1 MKKNAVRLAA
11 AALLAALLSTAVFA
25 AGYPAAPQE
34 NFTKDEAGVLSE
46 ATIQAVD
53 ELNASLEASG
63 AQIAVLT
70 VSTTGEEYIDDY
82 TYGVFDTW
90 GVGSAEQNNGVLF
103 LLAIDDQN
111 YYCALGAGL
120 EGSDLAA
127 DLQTML
133 NESAEPGFAA
143 ADYDACVTEF
153 TGAVAESL
161 RAMYGLSAETPAVS
175 EPASVPDSAAAVAP
189 VAPQPTQQPLATQ
202 APVQSQAQTETKS
215 LSLGTVFVIIV
226 VLFVIVWLWIKLA
239 RYVNRSMGTA
249 SSTPVYTTRT
259 TTDTSDGP
267 DVVYVPYPV
276 ETDRYDR
283 RDRRRHRMP
292 PPPPPPPPPPK
303 KQSIFGGGRSE
314 RPAEK
319 KPDSSRFGGGRS
331 SGSGAGRM
339 GGGRSGGGS
348 GVGRSGG
355 GRSGFGGG
363 GSRGGG
369 AGRG

>member
-1 MKKNAVRLAA
+1 MKKQAVRLAA
-11 AALLAALLSTAVFA
+11 AALLAVLLSIAVFA

-34 NFTKDEAGVLSE
+34 HFTRDEAGVLSE

-70 VSTTGEEYIDDY
+70 VGTTGEEYIDDY
-82 TYGVFDTW
+82 TYGVFDSW

-127 DLQTML
+127 QLQTML
-133 NESAEPGFAA
+133 NECAEPGFAA

-161 RAMYGLSAETPAVS
+161 SAMYGLGAQAPAASA
-175 EPASVPDSAAAVAP
+175 PDSAAAAAP
-189 VAPQPTQQPLATQ
+189 VAPQPTQQPVAPQ
-202 APVQSQAQTETKS
+202 APAQAEEEDLPFAATVLAYLFAALV
-215 LSLGTVFVIIV
+215 LSPFVLLLIWA
-226 VLFVIVWLWIKLA
+226 LKRMA
-239 RYVNRSMGTA
+239 RE

-276 ETDRYDR
+276 ETDRYDRRDR

-348 GVGRSGG
+348 GAGRSGG

>member
-1 MKKNAVRLAA
+1 MKKQGVGLAA
-11 AALLAALLSTAVFA
+11 AALLAVLLSTAVFA

-34 NFTKDEAGVLSE
+34 HFTRDEAGVLSE

-70 VSTTGEEYIDDY
+70 VGTTGEEYIDDY
-82 TYGVFDTW
+82 TYGVFDSW

-127 DLQTML
+127 QLQTML

-161 RAMYGLSAETPAVS
+161 RVMYGLSAETPAVS
-175 EPASVPDSAAAVAP
+175 APDSAAAVAP
-189 VAPQPTQQPLATQ
+189 VAPQPTQQPVATQ
-202 APVQSQAQTETKS
+202 APAQAEEEDVPFAATVLAYLFAAII
-215 LSLGTVFVIIV
+215 LSPFVLLLIWA
-226 VLFVIVWLWIKLA
+226 FKRMA
-239 RYVNRSMGTA
+239 RE
-249 SSTPVYTTRT
+249 SSKPVYTTRT

-283 RDRRRHRMP
+283 YDRRDRRRHRMP
-292 PPPPPPPPPPK
+292 PPPPPPPPPK
-303 KQSIFGGGRSE
+303 KQSIVGGGRSE

-339 GGGRSGGGS
+339 GGGRSGGS
-348 GVGRSGG
+348 GAGRSGG

>member
-1 MKKNAVRLAA
+1 MKKQAVRLAA
-11 AALLAALLSTAVFA
+11 AALLAVLLSTAVFA

-34 NFTKDEAGVLSE
+34 HFTRDEAGVLSE

-63 AQIAVLT
+63 AQIAVFT
-70 VSTTGEEYIDDY
+70 VGTTGEEYIDDY
-82 TYGVFDTW
+82 TYGVFDSW

-127 DLQTML
+127 QLQTML
-133 NESAEPGFAA
+133 NECAEPGFAA

-175 EPASVPDSAAAVAP
+175 EPASEPDSAASLPASAP
-189 VAPQPTQQPLATQ
+189 AAGVVESQPEPEQQPEEKPEKKKKIPGWLW
-202 APVQSQAQTETKS
+202 
-215 LSLGTVFVIIV
+215 VIGG
-226 VLFVIVWLWIKLA
+226 VLFVALGGVLSSLQ
-239 RYVNRSMGTA
+239 SGGTT
-249 SSTPVYTTRT
+249 STTRT
-259 TTDTSDGP
+259 TMDTSDGP

-319 KPDSSRFGGGRS
+319 KPDSSVFGGGRS

-339 GGGRSGGGS
+339 GGGRSGGS
-348 GVGRSGG
+348 GAGRSGG
-355 GRSGFGGG
+355 GHSGFGGG

>member
-34 NFTKDEAGVLSE
+34 HFTKDEAGVLSE

-143 ADYDACVTEF
+143 ADYDACVTKF

-175 EPASVPDSAAAVAP
+175 VPASEPDSAASLPASAP
-189 VAPQPTQQPLATQ
+189 AASAPAAGVVESQPEQEQQPEEKPEKKKKIPGWLW
-202 APVQSQAQTETKS
+202 
-215 LSLGTVFVIIV
+215 VIGG
-226 VLFVIVWLWIKLA
+226 VLFVALGGVLSSLQ
-239 RYVNRSMGTA
+239 SGGTT
-249 SSTPVYTTRT
+249 STTRT

-348 GVGRSGG
+348 GAGRSGG

>member
-11 AALLAALLSTAVFA
+11 AALLAVLLSTAVFA

-34 NFTKDEAGVLSE
+34 HFTRDEAGVLSE

-70 VSTTGEEYIDDY
+70 VDTTGEEYIDDY
-82 TYGVFDTW
+82 TYGVFDSW

-127 DLQTML
+127 QLQTML
-133 NESAEPGFAA
+133 NECAEPGFAA

-161 RAMYGLSAETPAVS
+161 RAMYGLAARDPRGAASA
-175 EPASVPDSAAAVAP
+175 PDSAAAAAP
-189 VAPQPTQQPLATQ
+189 VAPQPTQQPVATQ
-202 APVQSQAQTETKS
+202 AAGADRGRRSPDCGNEVSGVSVCGNHSVCLRFASDLGVQSDGKRKQQTIS
-215 LSLGTVFVIIV
+215 
-226 VLFVIVWLWIKLA
+226 
-239 RYVNRSMGTA
+239 
-249 SSTPVYTTRT
+249 TTRT

-276 ETDRYDR
+276 ETDRYDRYDR

-319 KPDSSRFGGGRS
+319 KPDSSVFGGGRS

-348 GVGRSGG
+348 GAGRSGG

>member
-1 MKKNAVRLAA
+1 MKKQAVRLAA
-11 AALLAALLSTAVFA
+11 AALLAVLLSTAVFA

-34 NFTKDEAGVLSE
+34 HFTRDEAGVLSE

-53 ELNASLEASG
+53 ELNVSLEASG

-70 VSTTGEEYIDDY
+70 VGTTGEEYIDDY
-82 TYGVFDTW
+82 TYGVFDSW

-127 DLQTML
+127 QLQTML

-161 RAMYGLSAETPAVS
+161 SAMYGLSAQAPA
-175 EPASVPDSAAAVAP
+175 ASAPDSAAAAAP
-189 VAPQPTQQPLATQ
+189 VAPQPTQQPVATQ
-202 APVQSQAQTETKS
+202 APAQAEEEDLPFAATVLAYLFAALV
-215 LSLGTVFVIIV
+215 LSPFVLLLIWA
-226 VLFVIVWLWIKLA
+226 LKRMA
-239 RYVNRSMGTA
+239 RE

-259 TTDTSDGP
+259 ITDTSDGP

-276 ETDRYDR
+276 ETDRYDRYDR

-348 GVGRSGG
+348 GAGRSGG

>member
-202 APVQSQAQTETKS
+202 APVQAEEEDVPFAATVLAYLFAALV
-215 LSLGTVFVIIV
+215 LSPFVLLLIWA
-226 VLFVIVWLWIKLA
+226 LKRMA
-239 RYVNRSMGTA
+239 RE

>member
-1 MKKNAVRLAA
+1 MKKQAVRLAA
-11 AALLAALLSTAVFA
+11 AALLAVLLSTAVFA

-34 NFTKDEAGVLSE
+34 HFTRDEAGVLSE

-70 VSTTGEEYIDDY
+70 VGTTGEEYIDDY
-82 TYGVFDTW
+82 TYGVFDSW

-127 DLQTML
+127 QLQTML
-133 NESAEPGFAA
+133 NECAEPGFAA

-161 RAMYGLSAETPAVS
+161 SAMYGLSAETPAVS
-175 EPASVPDSAAAVAP
+175 EPASEPDSAASLPASAP
-189 VAPQPTQQPLATQ
+189 ATGVVESQPEPEQQPEEKPEKKKKIPGWLW
-202 APVQSQAQTETKS
+202 
-215 LSLGTVFVIIV
+215 VIGG
-226 VLFVIVWLWIKLA
+226 VLFVALGGVLSSLQ
-239 RYVNRSMGTA
+239 SGGTT
-249 SSTPVYTTRT
+249 STTRT

-283 RDRRRHRMP
+283 YDRRDRRRNRM

-319 KPDSSRFGGGRS
+319 KPDSSVFGGGRS

-339 GGGRSGGGS
+339 GGGRSGGS
-348 GVGRSGG
+348 GAGRSGG
-355 GRSGFGGG
+355 GHSGFGGG

>member
-1 MKKNAVRLAA
+1 MKKQAVRLAA
-11 AALLAALLSTAVFA
+11 AALLAVLLSTAVFA

-34 NFTKDEAGVLSE
+34 HFTRDEAGVLSE

-70 VSTTGEEYIDDY
+70 VGTTGEEYIDDY
-82 TYGVFDTW
+82 TYGVFDSW

-127 DLQTML
+127 QLQTML

-161 RAMYGLSAETPAVS
+161 RAMYGLGAQAPAASA
-175 EPASVPDSAAAVAP
+175 PDSAASLPASAP
-189 VAPQPTQQPLATQ
+189 AAGVVESQPEPEQQPEEKPEKKKKIPGWLW
-202 APVQSQAQTETKS
+202 
-215 LSLGTVFVIIV
+215 VIGG
-226 VLFVIVWLWIKLA
+226 VLFVALGGVLSSLQ
-239 RYVNRSMGTA
+239 SGGTT
-249 SSTPVYTTRT
+249 STTRT

-276 ETDRYDR
+276 ETDRYDRYDR

-319 KPDSSRFGGGRS
+319 KPDSSVFGGGRS

-339 GGGRSGGGS
+339 GGGRSGGS
-348 GVGRSGG
+348 GAGRSGG
-355 GRSGFGGG
+355 GHSGFGGG

>member
-34 NFTKDEAGVLSE
+34 HFTKDEAGVLSE

-63 AQIAVLT
+63 AQIGVLT
-70 VSTTGEEYIDDY
+70 VSTTGEEPIDAY
-82 TYGVFDTW
+82 THGVFNAW

-143 ADYDACVTEF
+143 ADYDTCVTEF

-161 RAMYGLSAETPAVS
+161 RAMYGLSAETPAAS
-175 EPASVPDSAAAVAP
+175 EPDSAASLPASAP
-189 VAPQPTQQPLATQ
+189 AASAPAAGVVESQPEQEQQPEEKPEKKKKIPGWLW
-202 APVQSQAQTETKS
+202 
-215 LSLGTVFVIIV
+215 VIGG
-226 VLFVIVWLWIKLA
+226 VLFVALGGVLSSLQ
-239 RYVNRSMGTA
+239 SGGTT
-249 SSTPVYTTRT
+249 STTRT

-283 RDRRRHRMP
+283 RHRRDRHRHRM

-303 KQSIFGGGRSE
+303 KQSIFGGGR
-314 RPAEK
+314 AECPK
-319 KPDSSRFGGGRS
+319 EEEKDSGVFGGGRS

-339 GGGRSGGGS
+339 GGGSSGSS
-348 GVGRSGG
+348 GAG
-355 GRSGFGGG
+355 
-363 GSRGGG
+363 RGGG

>member
-1 MKKNAVRLAA
+1 MKKQAVRLAA
-11 AALLAALLSTAVFA
+11 AALLAVLLSTAVFA
-25 AGYPAAPQE
+25 AGYPAAPQKH
-34 NFTKDEAGVLSE
+34 FTRDEAGVLSE

-70 VSTTGEEYIDDY
+70 VGTTGEEYIDDY
-82 TYGVFDTW
+82 TYGVFDSW

-127 DLQTML
+127 QLQTML
-133 NESAEPGFAA
+133 NECAEPGFAA

-161 RAMYGLSAETPAVS
+161 SAMYGLGAQAPAASA
-175 EPASVPDSAAAVAP
+175 PDSAASLPASAP
-189 VAPQPTQQPLATQ
+189 AAGVVESQPEPEQQPEEKPEKKKKIPGWLW
-202 APVQSQAQTETKS
+202 
-215 LSLGTVFVIIV
+215 VIGG
-226 VLFVIVWLWIKLA
+226 VLFVALGGVLSSLQ
-239 RYVNRSMGTA
+239 SGGTT
-249 SSTPVYTTRT
+249 STTRT

-276 ETDRYDR
+276 ETDRYDRYDR

-319 KPDSSRFGGGRS
+319 KPDSSVFGGGRS

-339 GGGRSGGGS
+339 GGGRSGGS
-348 GVGRSGG
+348 GAGRSGG
-355 GRSGFGGG
+355 GHSGFGGG

>member
-25 AGYPAAPQE
+25 AEYPAAPQE
-34 NFTKDEAGVLSE
+34 HFTKDEAGVLSE

-53 ELNASLEASG
+53 DLNTSLADSG

-70 VSTTGEEYIDDY
+70 VDTTGEEYIDDY
-82 TYGVFDTW
+82 TYGVFDSW

-120 EGSDLAA
+120 EGSELAGQ
-127 DLQTML
+127 LQTLL
-133 NESAEPGFAA
+133 NEYAEPGFAA
-143 ADYDACVTEF
+143 ADYDACVTQF
-153 TGAVAESL
+153 TGAVGDSL
-161 RAMYGLSAETPAVS
+161 RGIYGLGAQIPADSA
-175 EPASVPDSAAAVAP
+175 PDSAAAVAP
-189 VAPQPTQQPLATQ
+189 VAPQPTQQPLPTQ
-202 APVQSQAQTETKS
+202 APAQSQAQAETKS
-215 LSLGTVFVIIV
+215 GSLGPMFVVIV
-226 VLFVIVWLWIKLA
+226 VLFVIVWLWIKLY
-239 RYVNRSMGTA
+239 RFVNRPGSTA

-259 TTDTSDGP
+259 TSDTSDGP

-276 ETDRYDR
+276 ETDRHDR
-283 RDRRRHRMP
+283 HDRRRHRT
-292 PPPPPPPPPPK
+292 PPPPPPPPK
-303 KQSIFGGGRSE
+303 KQGIFGGGRSE

-319 KPDSSRFGGGRS
+319 KPSSSPFGGGRS

-339 GGGRSGGGS
+339 GGGRSGGS
-348 GVGRSGG
+348 GAGHSGG
-355 GRSGFGGG
+355 GHSGFGGG

>member
-1 MKKNAVRLAA
+1 MKKQAVRLAA
-11 AALLAALLSTAVFA
+11 AALLAVLLSTAVFA

-34 NFTKDEAGVLSE
+34 HFTRDEAGVLSE

-70 VSTTGEEYIDDY
+70 VGTTGEEYIDDY
-82 TYGVFDTW
+82 TYGVFDSW

-120 EGSDLAA
+120 EGSDLATQ
-127 DLQTML
+127 LQTML
-133 NESAEPGFAA
+133 NECAEPGFAA
-143 ADYDACVTEF
+143 ADYDACVIEF

-161 RAMYGLSAETPAVS
+161 SAMYGLGAQAPAASA
-175 EPASVPDSAAAVAP
+175 PDSAAAAAP
-189 VAPQPTQQPLATQ
+189 VAPQPTRQPVATQ
-202 APVQSQAQTETKS
+202 APAQAEEEDLPFAATVLAYLFAAII
-215 LSLGTVFVIIV
+215 LSPFVLLLIWA
-226 VLFVIVWLWIKLA
+226 FKRMA
-239 RYVNRSMGTA
+239 RE
-249 SSTPVYTTRT
+249 SSKPVYTTRT

-283 RDRRRHRMP
+283 YDRRDRRRHRMP

-303 KQSIFGGGRSE
+303 KRSIFGGGRSE

-319 KPDSSRFGGGRS
+319 KPDSSVFGGGRS

-339 GGGRSGGGS
+339 GGGRSGGS
-348 GVGRSGG
+348 GAGRSGG
-355 GRSGFGGG
+355 GHSGFGGG

>member
-1 MKKNAVRLAA
+1 MKKQAVRLAA
-11 AALLAALLSTAVFA
+11 AALLAVLLSTAVFA

-34 NFTKDEAGVLSE
+34 HFTRDEAGVLSE

-70 VSTTGEEYIDDY
+70 VDTTGEEYIDDY
-82 TYGVFDTW
+82 TYGVFNSW

-127 DLQTML
+127 QLQTML
-133 NESAEPGFAA
+133 NECAEPGFAA

-161 RAMYGLSAETPAVS
+161 RAMYGLSAETPTVS
-175 EPASVPDSAAAVAP
+175 EPASEPDSAASLPASAP
-189 VAPQPTQQPLATQ
+189 AAGVVESQPEPEQQPEEKPEKKKKIPGWLW
-202 APVQSQAQTETKS
+202 
-215 LSLGTVFVIIV
+215 VIGG
-226 VLFVIVWLWIKLA
+226 VLFVALGGVLSSLQ
-239 RYVNRSMGTA
+239 SGGTT
-249 SSTPVYTTRT
+249 STTRT

-283 RDRRRHRMP
+283 YDRRDRRRHRM

-319 KPDSSRFGGGRS
+319 KPDSSVFGGGRS

-348 GVGRSGG
+348 GAGRSGG

>member
-1 MKKNAVRLAA
+1 MKKQAVRLAA
-11 AALLAALLSTAVFA
+11 AALLAVLLSTAVFA

-34 NFTKDEAGVLSE
+34 HFTRDEAGVLSE

-70 VSTTGEEYIDDY
+70 VDTTGEEYIDDY
-82 TYGVFDTW
+82 TYGVFDSW

-127 DLQTML
+127 QLQTML
-133 NESAEPGFAA
+133 NECAEPGFAA

-161 RAMYGLSAETPAVS
+161 RAMYGLSAETPTVS
-175 EPASVPDSAAAVAP
+175 EPASEPDSAASLPASAP
-189 VAPQPTQQPLATQ
+189 AAGVVESQPEPEQQPEEKPEKKKKIPGWLW
-202 APVQSQAQTETKS
+202 
-215 LSLGTVFVIIV
+215 VIGG
-226 VLFVIVWLWIKLA
+226 VLFVALGGVLSSLQ
-239 RYVNRSMGTA
+239 SGGTT
-249 SSTPVYTTRT
+249 STTRT

-283 RDRRRHRMP
+283 YDRRDRRRHRM

-319 KPDSSRFGGGRS
+319 KPDSSVFGGGRS

-348 GVGRSGG
+348 GAGRSGG

>member
-1 MKKNAVRLAA
+1 MKKQAVRLAA
-11 AALLAALLSTAVFA
+11 AALLAVLLSTAVFA

-34 NFTKDEAGVLSE
+34 HFTRDEAGVLSE

-70 VSTTGEEYIDDY
+70 VGTTGEEYIDDY
-82 TYGVFDTW
+82 TYGVFDSW

-120 EGSDLAA
+120 EGSDLATQ
-127 DLQTML
+127 LQTML
-133 NESAEPGFAA
+133 NECAEPGFAA

-161 RAMYGLSAETPAVS
+161 SAMYGLSAETPAVS
-175 EPASVPDSAAAVAP
+175 EPASEPDSAASLPASAP
-189 VAPQPTQQPLATQ
+189 AAGVVESQPEPEQQPEEKPEKKKKIPGWLW
-202 APVQSQAQTETKS
+202 
-215 LSLGTVFVIIV
+215 VIGG
-226 VLFVIVWLWIKLA
+226 VLFVALGGVLSSLQ
-239 RYVNRSMGTA
+239 SGGTT
-249 SSTPVYTTRT
+249 STTRT

-276 ETDRYDR
+276 ETDRYDRYDR

-319 KPDSSRFGGGRS
+319 KPDSSVFGGGRS

-339 GGGRSGGGS
+339 GGGRSGGS
-348 GVGRSGG
+348 GAGRSGG
-355 GRSGFGGG
+355 GHSGFGGG
-363 GSRGGG
+363 G

>member
-1 MKKNAVRLAA
+1 MKKQAVRLAA
-11 AALLAALLSTAVFA
+11 AALLAVLLSTAVFA

-34 NFTKDEAGVLSE
+34 HFTRDEAGVLSE

-70 VSTTGEEYIDDY
+70 VGTTGEEYIDDY
-82 TYGVFDTW
+82 TYGVFDSW

-127 DLQTML
+127 QLQTML
-133 NESAEPGFAA
+133 NECAEPGFAA

-161 RAMYGLSAETPAVS
+161 SAMYGLGAQAPAAS
-175 EPASVPDSAAAVAP
+175 EPDSAASLPASAP
-189 VAPQPTQQPLATQ
+189 AAGVVESQPEPEQQPEEKPEKKKKIPGWLW
-202 APVQSQAQTETKS
+202 
-215 LSLGTVFVIIV
+215 VIGG
-226 VLFVIVWLWIKLA
+226 VLFVALGGVLSSLQ
-239 RYVNRSMGTA
+239 SGGTT
-249 SSTPVYTTRT
+249 STTRT

-276 ETDRYDR
+276 ETDRYDRYDR

-319 KPDSSRFGGGRS
+319 KPDSSVFGGGRS

-339 GGGRSGGGS
+339 GGGRSGGS
-348 GVGRSGG
+348 GAGRSGG
-355 GRSGFGGG
+355 GHSGFGGG

>member
-1 MKKNAVRLAA
+1 MKKQAVRLAA
-11 AALLAALLSTAVFA
+11 AALLAVLLSTAVFA

-34 NFTKDEAGVLSE
+34 HFTRDEAGVLSE

-70 VSTTGEEYIDDY
+70 VGTTGEEYIDDY
-82 TYGVFDTW
+82 TYGVFDSW

-127 DLQTML
+127 QLQTML

-161 RAMYGLSAETPAVS
+161 SAMYGLGAQAPAASA
-175 EPASVPDSAAAVAP
+175 PDSAAAAAP
-189 VAPQPTQQPLATQ
+189 VAPQPTQQPVATQ
-202 APVQSQAQTETKS
+202 APVQGQAQTETKS
-215 LSLGTVFVIIV
+215 LSLGTVFVVIV
-226 VLFVIVWLWIKLA
+226 VLFVIIWLWIKLA

-259 TTDTSDGP
+259 TSDTSDGP

-292 PPPPPPPPPPK
+292 PPPPSPPPPPK

-339 GGGRSGGGS
+339 SGGRSGGS
-348 GVGRSGG
+348 GAGRSGG
-355 GRSGFGGG
+355 GHSGFGGG

>member
-1 MKKNAVRLAA
+1 MKKQAVRLAA
-11 AALLAALLSTAVFA
+11 AALLAVLLSTAVFA

-34 NFTKDEAGVLSE
+34 HFTRDEAGVLSE

-70 VSTTGEEYIDDY
+70 VGTTGEEYIDDY
-82 TYGVFDTW
+82 TYGVFDSW

-127 DLQTML
+127 QLQTML
-133 NESAEPGFAA
+133 NECAEPGFAA

-161 RAMYGLSAETPAVS
+161 SAMYGLGAQAPAASA
-175 EPASVPDSAAAVAP
+175 PDSAASLPASAP
-189 VAPQPTQQPLATQ
+189 AAGVVESQPEPEQQPEEKPEKKKKIPGWLW
-202 APVQSQAQTETKS
+202 
-215 LSLGTVFVIIV
+215 VIGG
-226 VLFVIVWLWIKLA
+226 VLFVALGGVLSSLQ
-239 RYVNRSMGTA
+239 SGGTT
-249 SSTPVYTTRT
+249 STTRT

-276 ETDRYDR
+276 ETDRYDRYDR

-319 KPDSSRFGGGRS
+319 KPDSSVFGGGRS

-339 GGGRSGGGS
+339 GGGRSGGS
-348 GVGRSGG
+348 GAGRSGG
-355 GRSGFGGG
+355 GHSGFGGG